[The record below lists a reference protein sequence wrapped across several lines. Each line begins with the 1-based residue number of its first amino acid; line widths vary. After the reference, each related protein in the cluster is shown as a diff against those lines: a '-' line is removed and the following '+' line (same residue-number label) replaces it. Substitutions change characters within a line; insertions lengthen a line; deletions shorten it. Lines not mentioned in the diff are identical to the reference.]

1 MSSENELK
9 EGNIQ
14 QSEENEGSG
23 EIEGYSYCN
32 SHKGMLISPMAF
44 FSEFNNSYQGTVIAL
59 KRLYSVLCFE
69 EENNE
74 GKNYYLYNAQ
84 HRGMRVL

>member
-14 QSEENEGSG
+14 QPEENEGSG

-32 SHKGMLISPMAF
+32 SHKARCLNDCGGNGQATQFLSDL
-44 FSEFNNSYQGTVIAL
+44 N
-59 KRLYSVLCFE
+59 
-69 EENNE
+69 
-74 GKNYYLYNAQ
+74 
-84 HRGMRVL
+84 

>member
-14 QSEENEGSG
+14 QPEENEGSG

-32 SHKGMLISPMAF
+32 SHKARCLNDCGGNGQATPFLSDLKHCRV
-44 FSEFNNSYQGTVIAL
+44 YRG
-59 KRLYSVLCFE
+59 KRLWKVVPC
-69 EENNE
+69 
-74 GKNYYLYNAQ
+74 
-84 HRGMRVL
+84 

>member
-14 QSEENEGSG
+14 QPEENEGSG

-32 SHKGMLISPMAF
+32 SHKARCLQLLLTSKD
-44 FSEFNNSYQGTVIAL
+44 ENDYL
-59 KRLYSVLCFE
+59 KF
-69 EENNE
+69 
-74 GKNYYLYNAQ
+74 
-84 HRGMRVL
+84 

>member
-1 MSSENELK
+1 MTCTIYILAPNSMSSENELK

-32 SHKGMLISPMAF
+32 SHKARCLNDCGGNGQATPFLSDL
-44 FSEFNNSYQGTVIAL
+44 N
-59 KRLYSVLCFE
+59 
-69 EENNE
+69 
-74 GKNYYLYNAQ
+74 
-84 HRGMRVL
+84 

>member
-14 QSEENEGSG
+14 QPEENEGSG

-32 SHKGMLISPMAF
+32 SHKARCLNDCGGNGKA
-44 FSEFNNSYQGTVIAL
+44 
-59 KRLYSVLCFE
+59 
-69 EENNE
+69 
-74 GKNYYLYNAQ
+74 KNYYLYNAQ

>member
-14 QSEENEGSG
+14 QPEENEGSG

-32 SHKGMLISPMAF
+32 SHKARCL
-44 FSEFNNSYQGTVIAL
+44 NDWTNV
-59 KRLYSVLCFE
+59 R
-69 EENNE
+69 
-74 GKNYYLYNAQ
+74 GKIWAAW
-84 HRGMRVL
+84 RRCEKKP